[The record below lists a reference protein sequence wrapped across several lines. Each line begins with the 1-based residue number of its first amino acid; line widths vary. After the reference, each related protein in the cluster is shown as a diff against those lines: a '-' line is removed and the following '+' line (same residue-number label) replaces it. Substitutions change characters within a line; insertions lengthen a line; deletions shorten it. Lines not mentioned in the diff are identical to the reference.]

1 MLLSRAR
8 ASGKS
13 AGDWAGAVRAV
24 TDVFI
29 LSLASSANHP
39 AVTEERTSYWFHLCP
54 HTLNTLKLP
63 NREDESY
70 IRHALKKALF
80 DLRDKSF

>member
-1 MLLSRAR
+1 MLLRRAR

-24 TDVFI
+24 TDFLI
-29 LSLASSANHP
+29 LSLASSADHP
-39 AVTEERTSYWFHLCP
+39 AVTEE
-54 HTLNTLKLP
+54 LKLP

-70 IRHALKKALF
+70 MRHALKEALF
-80 DLRDKSF
+80 DLRDK